1 MPFQFQFPWLKNPT
15 STTSTAA
22 ASTSNPSP
30 SPIPAIPNPFAPIQA
45 HLTSFLSSL
54 PRTLPPSPLW
64 ARIPSPSSVQ
74 AKAPPSTAAALPAS
88 EIEERLAGVPVYA
101 LANAAQ
107 EFVLVSSTRAEER
120 QGSEGSRPPPALGLL
135 CFRREDAD
143 ALLAQME
150 SDMRAGSSVVPVAL
164 NKVIQLKSDG
174 VAFRFLPDSSQVA
187 NALKL
192 MQDEGLYAREGFPG
206 VPIFQ
211 DCTALAR
218 LLTTPKLAPRW
229 KITTKDLHCCLP
241 VTILVDVIC
250 MTCKPTM
257 QSRSLVLMSDNK
269 RYRPAFF
276 RKEDLDN
283 SLHRTSR
290 DQQKPNPAVRIG
302 DTQVSSLEDIIK
314 SMKDNSSS
322 KWDDVVFI
330 PPGFDL
336 ATGSKP

>member
-15 STTSTAA
+15 TTTTTAT
-22 ASTSNPSP
+22 ASSSNPNPNTSP
-30 SPIPAIPNPFAPIQA
+30 RIPNPFLPIQA

-54 PRTLPPSPLW
+54 PRALSPPPPW
-64 ARIPSPSSVQ
+64 ARIPSPSP
-74 AKAPPSTAAALPAS
+74 APASASGALPVT

-107 EFVLVSSTRAEER
+107 EFVLVSSAR
-120 QGSEGSRPPPALGLL
+120 EGRGGGGEGARPPPALGLL
-135 CFRREDAD
+135 CFRKEDAD
-143 ALLAQME
+143 ALLEQME
-150 SDMRAGSSVVPVAL
+150 GDMRAGSSVVPVAL

-187 NALKL
+187 NAIKL
-192 MQDEGLYAREGFPG
+192 MQDEGQYAIEGFPG
-206 VPIFQ
+206 VPVF
-211 DCTALAR
+211 
-218 LLTTPKLAPRW
+218 
-229 KITTKDLHCCLP
+229 
-241 VTILVDVIC
+241 
-250 MTCKPTM
+250 

-269 RYRPAFF
+269 RYRPVFF

-283 SLHRTSR
+283 SLYRTSR
-290 DQQKPNPAVRIG
+290 DQQKPNPAVRLG

-314 SMKDNSSS
+314 SMKDSHSS

-336 ATGSKP
+336 ATGSKSSQLKK

>member
-15 STTSTAA
+15 TTAA
-22 ASTSNPSP
+22 ASTSNPNPNP
-30 SPIPAIPNPFAPIQA
+30 STRIPNPFLPIQA

-54 PRTLPPSPLW
+54 PRALPPPPPW
-64 ARIPSPSSVQ
+64 ARIPSPSSH
-74 AKAPPSTAAALPAS
+74 ASATASASGALPVT

-107 EFVLVSSTRAEER
+107 EFVLVSSAREGGGRGGEGAR
-120 QGSEGSRPPPALGLL
+120 QPPALGLL
-135 CFRREDAD
+135 CFRKEDAD
-143 ALLAQME
+143 ALLEQME
-150 SDMRAGSSVVPVAL
+150 GDMRAGSSVVPVAL

-187 NALKL
+187 NAIKL
-192 MQDEGLYAREGFPG
+192 MQNEGQYATEGFPG
-206 VPIFQ
+206 VPVF
-211 DCTALAR
+211 
-218 LLTTPKLAPRW
+218 
-229 KITTKDLHCCLP
+229 
-241 VTILVDVIC
+241 
-250 MTCKPTM
+250 

-269 RYRPAFF
+269 KYRPVFF

-290 DQQKPNPAVRIG
+290 DQQKPNPAVRLG

-314 SMKDNSSS
+314 SMKDSSSS

-336 ATGSKP
+336 ATGSKPSQLKK

>member
-1 MPFQFQFPWLKNPT
+1 MPVQFQFPWLKNPT
-15 STTSTAA
+15 PT
-22 ASTSNPSP
+22 ASTSNPNPNP
-30 SPIPAIPNPFAPIQA
+30 SPRIPNPFQPILAQ
-45 HLTSFLSSL
+45 LNSIISSL
-54 PRTLPPSPLW
+54 PRALPPPPPW
-64 ARIPSPSSVQ
+64 ARIPAPSPSPAAS
-74 AKAPPSTAAALPAS
+74 AAALPVA
-88 EIEERLAGVPVYA
+88 EIEDRLAGVPVYA

-107 EFVLVSSTRAEER
+107 EFVLVSSTRAGR
-120 QGSEGSRPPPALGLL
+120 EGGEGARPPPALGLL

-150 SDMRAGSSVVPVAL
+150 GDMRAGSSVVPVAL

-187 NALKL
+187 NAVKL
-192 MQDEGLYAREGFPG
+192 MEDEGLYAREGFPG
-206 VPIFQ
+206 VPVF
-211 DCTALAR
+211 
-218 LLTTPKLAPRW
+218 
-229 KITTKDLHCCLP
+229 
-241 VTILVDVIC
+241 
-250 MTCKPTM
+250 

-269 RYRPAFF
+269 RYRPVFF

-283 SLHRTSR
+283 SLYRTSH

-314 SMKDNSSS
+314 SMKDSSSS

-336 ATGSKP
+336 ATGSQPSHLNK

>member
-1 MPFQFQFPWLKNPT
+1 MPFQFQFPWFKNPT
-15 STTSTAA
+15 AADGTSDPNP
-22 ASTSNPSP
+22 NPSP
-30 SPIPAIPNPFAPIQA
+30 RIPNPFVPIQA

-54 PRTLPPSPLW
+54 PRALPPPPPW
-64 ARIPSPSSVQ
+64 ARIPSPSS
-74 AKAPPSTAAALPAS
+74 ASATASASTALRVT

-107 EFVLVSSTRAEER
+107 EFVLVSSAREGGQGGDGAR
-120 QGSEGSRPPPALGLL
+120 QPPALGLL
-135 CFRREDAD
+135 CFRKEDAD
-143 ALLAQME
+143 ALLEQME
-150 SDMRAGSSVVPVAL
+150 GDMRAGSSVVPVAL

-187 NALKL
+187 NAIKL

-206 VPIFQ
+206 VPVF
-211 DCTALAR
+211 
-218 LLTTPKLAPRW
+218 
-229 KITTKDLHCCLP
+229 
-241 VTILVDVIC
+241 
-250 MTCKPTM
+250 

-269 RYRPAFF
+269 RYRPVFF

-283 SLHRTSR
+283 SLYRTSR
-290 DQQKPNPAVRIG
+290 DQQKPNPAVRLG

-336 ATGSKP
+336 ATGSKPSHLNK